1 MLAVGGKKVYSTC
14 SLNPIEDEAIVHRLL
29 VAAQGTLELVDV
41 SGMLPGLKYSRGL
54 SHWVMT
60 DKELTPFS
68 EPEDVP
74 EQLKNDLPAA
84 IFPPRPEV
92 AENLHLDKWYYSIY
106 AL

>member
-1 MLAVGGKKVYSTC
+1 MLAVGGKMVYSTC

-29 VAAQGTLELVDV
+29 VAGQGTLELIDV

-54 SHWVMT
+54 SHWVVT
-60 DKELTPFS
+60 DGELTPFN

-74 EQLKNDLPAA
+74 KQLKNDLPAA

-92 AENLHLDKWYYSIY
+92 AAKFHLDKWYYSIY